1 MKAFGD
7 PRAGRRGLSKG
18 EVIKVKKLREHMT
31 MVAKHWIFIMAK
43 TLRE

>member
-7 PRAGRRGLSKG
+7 PRAERRGLSKG
-18 EVIKVKKLREHMT
+18 EVIKVKLREHMT
-31 MVAKHWIFIMAK
+31 MVAKHWTLIMAK